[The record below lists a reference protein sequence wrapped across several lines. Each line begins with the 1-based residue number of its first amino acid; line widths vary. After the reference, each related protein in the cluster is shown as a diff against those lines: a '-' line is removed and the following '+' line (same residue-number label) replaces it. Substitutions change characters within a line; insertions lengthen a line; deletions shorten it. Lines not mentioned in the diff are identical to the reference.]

1 MSVAIN
7 IPPSLQ
13 SLAGGVRQIKVTGGT
28 IGECLKDLVRLHP
41 RLKGKIF
48 TRNGRLPKGMNI
60 FINRVGAGPRPLD
73 RPVHKGDEVHIAYI
87 VLGG

>member
-1 MSVAIN
+1 MSVQIN

-13 SLAGGVRQIKVTGGT
+13 ALIDGAVKVDVAGGTV
-28 IGECLKDLVRLHP
+28 GECLRDLVRIYP
-41 RLKGKIF
+41 QLKEKIF

-60 FINRVGAGPRPLD
+60 FINGASAGPRPLAA
-73 RPVHKGDEVHIAYI
+73 PVCDGDKVHIAYI

>member
-1 MSVAIN
+1 MSVEIN

-13 SLAGGVRQIKVTGGT
+13 ALVDGVKQVDVAGGTV
-28 IGECLKDLVRLHP
+28 GECLEDLVRRYP

-48 TRNGRLPKGMNI
+48 TRGGRLPKGMNI
-60 FINRVGAGPRPLD
+60 FINGASAGPRPLAMPARD
-73 RPVHKGDEVHIAYI
+73 GDKVHIAYI